1 MAKILL
7 KDINIQFPITYNHDR
22 SLRNKFIKLLKYN
35 EAKFE
40 FKSSL
45 KNINIEV
52 NNGDVVGIIGPNG
65 SGKSS
70 LLRVIAGIYY
80 PSSGLRVVEGK
91 ILTLLD
97 LNTGMEPEN
106 SGYENIFLLSYLRGY
121 KKNQIKNFI
130 DRIIEF
136 SELGDAILKPV
147 RTYSSGMVS
156 RLAASMI
163 LQFTSDIILL
173 DEFISTG
180 DKMFQEKFKQH
191 MSKKLKNSKI
201 VVIAS
206 HDEKLVKEI
215 CNRVLKV
222 ENGFVKEVKVSSL
235 IINDDKK

>member
-22 SLRNKFIKLLKYN
+22 SLMNKLIKLLKYN

-106 SGYENIFLLSYLRGY
+106 SGYENIFLLL
-121 KKNQIKNFI
+121 NP
-130 DRIIEF
+130 
-136 SELGDAILKPV
+136 AI
-147 RTYSSGMVS
+147 
-156 RLAASMI
+156 
-163 LQFTSDIILL
+163 
-173 DEFISTG
+173 
-180 DKMFQEKFKQH
+180 
-191 MSKKLKNSKI
+191 
-201 VVIAS
+201 
-206 HDEKLVKEI
+206 
-215 CNRVLKV
+215 
-222 ENGFVKEVKVSSL
+222 
-235 IINDDKK
+235 